1 MNKDCIYIRLCSN
14 NNIVLSNL
22 KVILKD
28 ICNKI
33 VYEGITDRFGNIEL
47 PICDNEVYKIII
59 YSNFSIILVPIIAK
73 KNRTYCINITN
84 NNIKKHLITILL
96 TDKNYPNLRIKGG
109 KIILC
114 QDIQFL

>member
-22 KVILKD
+22 KIILKD
-28 ICNKI
+28 TCNKI

-59 YSNFSIILVPIIAK
+59 YSNLSIILVPIIAK
-73 KNRTYCINITN
+73 KNRTYSININ
-84 NNIKKHLITILL
+84 NSIKKHLITILL
-96 TDKNYPNLRIKGG
+96 TDKNYPNLSIKGG
-109 KIILC
+109 KIILW
-114 QDIQFL
+114 QDIQFR

>member
-22 KVILKD
+22 KIILKD
-28 ICNKI
+28 TCNKI

-59 YSNFSIILVPIIAK
+59 YSNLSIILVPIIAK
-73 KNRTYCINITN
+73 KNRTYCININ

-109 KIILC
+109 KIILW
-114 QDIQFL
+114 QDIQFQ

>member
-22 KVILKD
+22 KIILKD
-28 ICNKI
+28 TCNKI

-59 YSNFSIILVPIIAK
+59 YSNLSIILVPIIAK
-73 KNRTYCINITN
+73 KNRTYCININ
-84 NNIKKHLITILL
+84 NKCIKKHLITILL
-96 TDKNYPNLRIKGG
+96 MDKNYPNLRIKGG
-109 KIILC
+109 KIILW
-114 QDIQFL
+114 QDTQFQ